1 MKIFSYVL
9 KITLAI
15 LISITSVF
23 AIEAPT
29 SLVITENSQ
38 SSVSISWND
47 VEGASGYDVYYSTV
61 SPINIDDP
69 ATQKRL
75 FIPESSVLVDGLTQ
89 GVTYYFVAA
98 SFDESANWSDLSLEY
113 SYMIEWSN
121 VEWDSNVQA
130 QENSNVEM
138 NSAAEF
144 KLQAVDVLAQNQV
157 SVEFTTPVDDSSE
170 KIFKIVEK
178 NDELLQY
185 AVSDTKLDI
194 NDPRKVLV
202 TFDELLPINTEF
214 KLTVIS
220 ILDTQWRNLESGIE
234 SFENFIVEEDKLNY
248 VYQEEVWG
256 IVVINDDNT
265 TTIIEIQ
272 DNNSENTDNSGA
284 YNSNVDNQNVDTQ
297 GQVSGEEEVNNQ
309 TQSSENTQE
318 STTEDTQNV
327 SNQSDINTQTDNSTV
342 ENNDTQVDGTNMSSE
357 EIAVDLLSAGQE
369 AETLPKT
376 WAEHIFMLILALVF
390 GAMSFVFKY
399 RKS

>member
-29 SLVITENSQ
+29 SLVITENSE
-38 SSVSISWND
+38 SSVLVSWD
-47 VEGASGYDVYYSTV
+47 AVDGASGYDVYYSTV
-61 SPINIDDP
+61 SPIDIDDP

-98 SFDESANWSDLSLEY
+98 SFDEVADGSDLSLEH
-113 SYMIEWSN
+113 SYTIESSN
-121 VEWDSNVQA
+121 S
-130 QENSNVEM
+130 QENQNVVSEANTVTDM
-138 NSAAEF
+138 NSAGEF
-144 KLQAVDVLAQNQV
+144 KLQAIEVLAQNQV
-157 SVEFTTPVDDSSE
+157 AVEFTASLDPSAE
-170 KIFKIVEK
+170 KIFKVVEK

-185 AVSDTKLDI
+185 SVNDTKLDL
-194 NDPRKVLV
+194 NDSRKVLV
-202 TFDELLPINTEF
+202 TFDELLPVNTEF

-220 ILDTQWRNLESGIE
+220 ILDNQGRNLESGIE

-248 VYQEEVWG
+248 VYQEEVGG
-256 IVVINDDNT
+256 IVVINEDNT
-265 TTIIEIQ
+265 TTIVEIQ
-272 DNNSENTDNSGA
+272 EGNNNTDNSGS
-284 YNSNVDNQNVDTQ
+284 YNSNIDNTNVDTQ
-297 GQVSGEEEVNNQ
+297 GQVSGEEKGNNQ
-309 TQSSENTQE
+309 TQSTENTQE
-318 STTEDTQNV
+318 STTGDTQNV
-327 SNQSDINTQTDNSTV
+327 SDQSGAETDNSTV

-390 GAMSFVFKY
+390 GAISFVFKY